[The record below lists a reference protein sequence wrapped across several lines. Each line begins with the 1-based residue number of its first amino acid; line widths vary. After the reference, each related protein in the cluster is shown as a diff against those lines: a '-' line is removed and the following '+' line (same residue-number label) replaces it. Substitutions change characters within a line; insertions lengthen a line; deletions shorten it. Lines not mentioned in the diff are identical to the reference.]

1 VGEIMASNEEILKGM
16 LVEVVAENNE
26 KLIEVMETKI
36 KAAREANKQD
46 NTKEK
51 SCLDGLFD

>member
-1 VGEIMASNEEILKGM
+1 MASNEEILKGM